1 MVLRF
6 IAFALT
12 LLLLTPGSVL
22 SVMADDVGL
31 SAAERAKNIKAS
43 EARKAQGQATDTS
56 RDVRAMK
63 YHRMG
68 QQPPQAQKQHS
79 MGQQPPRAQ
88 KQQQRRQQQEQQ
100 AMQQAKRCQDAIN
113 DAQNTAVGTSV
124 LSSAVGF
131 LPFGGTASGVAG
143 AAAGMGATVGGE
155 ITRQK
160 AAAAVQGNC

>member
-1 MVLRF
+1 VRDPGGFQPPEKIMIIRF

-31 SAAERAKNIKAS
+31 SAAERAKNIKAN
-43 EARKAQGQATDTS
+43 EARKAQGQTTDTS
-56 RDVRAMK
+56 RGARAMK
-63 YHRMG
+63 H
-68 QQPPQAQKQHS
+68 HS
-79 MGQQPPRAQ
+79 MGQQPPRVQ
-88 KQQQRRQQQEQQ
+88 KPQRQAQEQQ
-100 AMQQAKRCQDAIN
+100 AMQRAKRCQDAIN

-131 LPFGGTASGVAG
+131 LPFGGAASGVAS

-155 ITRQK
+155 IARQK